1 MVSKA
6 DIIGTWLMV
15 DRGTNDP
22 ADAEASLAR
31 YGSQPGYC
39 TYKND
44 KGKAFV
50 RYGSSTVEPPA
61 NEWVRWT
68 SEKFKTGAHVSD

>member
-6 DIIGTWLMV
+6 DIIGTWLMI

-31 YGSQPGYC
+31 YGSQPQGLLII
-39 TYKND
+39 
-44 KGKAFV
+44 
-50 RYGSSTVEPPA
+50 
-61 NEWVRWT
+61 
-68 SEKFKTGAHVSD
+68 SDEGWMNVAIS